1 MPTTTRKPHFPHLLA
16 ALMAVL
22 ALAPAAA
29 RKEPLELHHVYGPDA
44 LDFSP
49 DLPRIRWLPGGR
61 DYLQAEDNEDG
72 PGRLW
77 QVVDA
82 ATGDTAPFYDPEPLA
97 RALEEQLRLGSEDAA
112 SKARP
117 SSLRLSPATDR
128 LLLQLASDLF
138 VWDFDA
144 ETLTRLTHGPEE
156 EELARFSPDGRSLAF
171 VRDAD
176 LYVMDVEGNE
186 LRLTTD
192 GGDDTLNG
200 KLDWVYQ
207 EEIYGRGN
215 YQAHWWS
222 PDSHRIAFL
231 QTDEREVP
239 RFTVVDHVPYRPPL
253 EVYPYPKA
261 GDPNP
266 RVRLGVVSA
275 AGGDITWIDPGI
287 YGHAEILFVNVA
299 FSPDGDLW
307 YQVQDRRQTFLD
319 LHRADPDTGKSERV
333 LREESHAWVN
343 QLGPPHF
350 LKGDSLKG
358 DSLKG
363 NGLKG
368 NGLKGDSL
376 EGDSLEGNSLEGN
389 GLEDGGFLW
398 LSERTRLPAPLPLR
412 PGRKAGRGTD
422 RRTLG
427 GPVTQRRRRG
437 GRRGLCLR
445 RLPLGNRRRRAPGR
459 SRRLRRHPAHRGTR
473 QPPRQLPGGR
483 PDRALD
489 RHVERSPHTD
499 DHDPAPRRR
508 RCDHAGPRRRRRP
521 GPRAVR
527 HLAAGTAPDHH
538 QRRRR
543 PGSDAHPPAWLR
555 PRAHL
560 PRLGS
565 RLRRPPRPAGPERLG
580 RVLAACG
587 SSTLAQQG
595 IVVLV
600 VDNRIAS
607 GKGVESTW
615 PVYRNFGKQ
624 ELVDLV
630 EAVDWLGAKPW
641 VDKERIGLDGWSF
654 GGYMTLYALTRSDRF
669 RAGIAGG
676 SVVDWRAYDSI
687 YTERYMSTPD
697 DNPDGYKASSVR
709 ERAADL
715 HGDLLL
721 IHGTMDDNVHMQN
734 TLQIAWDLQKAGKPF
749 EMMLY
754 PKSRHGISDPDLS
767 LHLRETMARFILK
780 TVEP

>member
-1 MPTTTRKPHFPHLLA
+1 MPTIFGRLPLPCLLA
-16 ALMAVL
+16 ALIAAL
-22 ALAPAAA
+22 SLAPAAA
-29 RKEPLELHHVYGPDA
+29 QTEALELNHIYGPDA

-61 DYLQAEDNEDG
+61 DYLHAEDDTDDS
-72 PGRLW
+72 GRSW
-77 QVVDA
+77 TFVDA
-82 ATGDTAPFYDPEPLA
+82 ATGDAEPFYDPEPLA
-97 RALEEQLRLGSEDAA
+97 EALEEQLRLDSEDAA
-112 SKARP
+112 SRARP
-117 SSLRLSPATDR
+117 GSLRLSPSTDR
-128 LLLQLASDLF
+128 LLLELASDLF

-144 ETLTRLTHGPEE
+144 ETLTRLTHGPET

-176 LYVMDVEGNE
+176 LYVVDLEGDE
-186 LRLTTD
+186 VRLTT
-192 GGDDTLNG
+192 GGGENTLNG

-222 PDSHRIAFL
+222 PAGRHIAFL
-231 QTDEREVP
+231 QTDERDVP
-239 RFTVVDHVPYRPPL
+239 LFTVVDHVPYRPPL

-261 GDPNP
+261 GDANP
-266 RVRLGVVSA
+266 RVRLGVASA

-287 YGHAEILFVNVA
+287 YGHTEILFVNVA
-299 FSPDGDLW
+299 FSPDGDVW

-319 LHRADPDTGKSERV
+319 LHRADPASGESHRV

-343 QLGPPHF
+343 QLGPPRF
-350 LKGDSLKG
+350 
-358 DSLKG
+358 
-363 NGLKG
+363 
-368 NGLKGDSL
+368 
-376 EGDSLEGNSLEGN
+376 LEGN
-389 GLEDGGFLW
+389 GLEGENGLDDGGFLW
-398 LSERTRLPAPLPLR
+398 FSERTGFQHLYRYDEDGNPVSALTEGRWEVRSLNAVDEDAGVAYVSGTYRTALGADVLR
-412 PGRKAGRGTD
+412 VALDGAGATLLTEEPGSHRGSFPEDGPIEHWVASSSDLHTPTAMTLRRAGDGETVRE
-422 RRTLG
+422 LG
-427 GPVTQRRRRG
+427 GGDVPDLERFEISTPELLTITTSDGVDLAAMLIRPHG
-437 GRRGLCLR
+437 FD
-445 RLPLGNRRRRAPGR
+445 
-459 SRRLRRHPAHRGTR
+459 
-473 QPPRQLPGGR
+473 
-483 PDRALD
+483 PDR
-489 RHVERSPHTD
+489 VY
-499 DHDPAPRRR
+499 
-508 RCDHAGPRRRRRP
+508 
-521 GPRAVR
+521 
-527 HLAAGTAPDHH
+527 
-538 QRRRR
+538 
-543 PGSDAHPPAWLR
+543 PAWVHVYGGPHAQQVR
-555 PRAHL
+555 DGWQ
-560 PRLGS
+560 GS
-565 RLRRPPRPAGPERLG
+565 RGMWFQY
-580 RVLAACG
+580 
-587 SSTLAQQG
+587 LAQQG

-615 PVYRNFGKQ
+615 PVYRNFGEQ

-641 VDKERIGLDGWSF
+641 VDAARIGLDGWSF

-697 DNPDGYKASSVR
+697 DNPDGYKAASVR
-709 ERAADL
+709 EKAADL

-754 PKSRHGISDPDLS
+754 PKSRHGVSDPELS

-780 TVEP
+780 TIEP

>member
-1 MPTTTRKPHFPHLLA
+1 MFRRLSLA
-16 ALMAVL
+16 CLPAVVVAAFALQ
-22 ALAPAAA
+22 PAAA
-29 RKEPLELHHVYGPDA
+29 QKEPLELHHIYGPDA

-61 DYLQAEDNEDG
+61 DYLLAEDHGDDS
-72 PGRLW
+72 RSW
-77 QVVDA
+77 TFVDA
-82 ATGDTAPFYDPEPLA
+82 ATGDAEPFYDPEPLA
-97 RALEEQLRLGSEDAA
+97 RALEDQLRLDGEDAA
-112 SKARP
+112 SRARP
-117 SSLRLSPATDR
+117 GSLRLSPRTDR

-144 ETLTRLTHGPEE
+144 ETLTRLTHGPED

-176 LYVMDVEGNE
+176 LYVMGVEGDE
-186 LRLTTD
+186 VRLTTD
-192 GGDDTLNG
+192 GGENTLNG

-222 PDSHRIAFL
+222 PASRHIAFL
-231 QTDEREVP
+231 QTDERDVP

-261 GDPNP
+261 GDANP
-266 RVRLGVVSA
+266 RVRLGVASA
-275 AGGDITWIDPGI
+275 AGGAITWIDPGI
-287 YGHAEILFVNVA
+287 YGYTEILFVNVA
-299 FSPDGDLW
+299 FSPGGDIW

-319 LHRADPDTGKSERV
+319 LHRADPVSGESERV

-343 QLGPPHF
+343 QLGPPRF
-350 LKGDSLKG
+350 LS
-358 DSLKG
+358 
-363 NGLKG
+363 
-368 NGLKGDSL
+368 
-376 EGDSLEGNSLEGN
+376 
-389 GLEDGGFLW
+389 DGGFLW
-398 LSERTRLPAPLPLR
+398 SSERTGFQHVYRYDEDGNLVRPLTEGRWEARSLHAVDEEAGVIYVSGTYRTVLGADVLR
-412 PGRKAGRGTD
+412 VALDGSGATLLTEALGSHRGSFPEDGPIAHWIATSSD
-422 RRTLG
+422 LRTPTAMTLRRALEGETVRELG
-427 GPVTQRRRRG
+427 GGDVPDLERFG
-437 GRRGLCLR
+437 I
-445 RLPLGNRRRRAPGR
+445 
-459 SRRLRRHPAHRGTR
+459 S
-473 QPPRQLPGGR
+473 PPELLTITTSDGVDLEAMLIRPHGFD
-483 PDRALD
+483 PDR
-489 RHVERSPHTD
+489 VY
-499 DHDPAPRRR
+499 
-508 RCDHAGPRRRRRP
+508 
-521 GPRAVR
+521 
-527 HLAAGTAPDHH
+527 
-538 QRRRR
+538 
-543 PGSDAHPPAWLR
+543 PAWVHVYGGPHAQQVR
-555 PRAHL
+555 DAWQ
-560 PRLGS
+560 GS
-565 RLRRPPRPAGPERLG
+565 RGMWFQY
-580 RVLAACG
+580 
-587 SSTLAQQG
+587 LAQQG

-615 PVYRNFGKQ
+615 PVYRNFGEQ

-641 VDKERIGLDGWSF
+641 VDAERIGLDGWSF

-697 DNPDGYKASSVR
+697 DNPDGYKAASVR

-721 IHGTMDDNVHMQN
+721 IHGTMDDNVHLQN

-749 EMMLY
+749 ELMLY
-754 PKSRHGISDPDLS
+754 PKSRHGVSDPELS

-780 TVEP
+780 TIEP

>member
-1 MPTTTRKPHFPHLLA
+1 MPTTIRRLTRVSLPA
-16 ALMAVL
+16 ALIAVFS
-22 ALAPAAA
+22 LAPATAQ
-29 RKEPLELHHVYGPDA
+29 KEPLELDHIYGPDA

-49 DLPRIRWLPGGR
+49 DLPRIRWLPGGQ
-61 DYLQAEDNEDG
+61 DYMQAEENEDG

-77 QVVDA
+77 LFVDA
-82 ATGDTAPFYDPEPLA
+82 ATGDAEPFYDPEPLA
-97 RALEEQLRLGSEDAA
+97 RALEEQLRLDSEDAA

-128 LLLQLASDLF
+128 LLLQFVSDLF

-144 ETLTRLTHGPEE
+144 ETLTRLTHGPEA

-176 LYVMDVEGNE
+176 LYVVDFVAGDEI
-186 LRLTTD
+186 RLTT
-192 GGDDTLNG
+192 GGGENTLNG

-222 PDSHRIAFL
+222 PDSRRIAFL
-231 QTDEREVP
+231 QTDERDVP

-261 GDPNP
+261 GDANP
-266 RVRLGVVSA
+266 RVRLGVASA
-275 AGGDITWIDPGI
+275 AGGGITWIDPGI
-287 YGHAEILFVNVA
+287 YGHTEILFVNVA
-299 FSPDGDLW
+299 FSPDGDVW
-307 YQVQDRRQTFLD
+307 YQVQDRGQTFLD
-319 LHRADPDTGKSERV
+319 LHRADLDTGKSERV

-343 QLGPPHF
+343 VLGPPHF
-350 LKGDSLKG
+350 LRKE
-358 DSLKG
+358 
-363 NGLKG
+363 GLKG
-368 NGLKGDSL
+368 NGL
-376 EGDSLEGNSLEGN
+376 EGN
-389 GLEDGGFLW
+389 GLGDGGFLW
-398 LSERTRLPAPLPLR
+398 LSERTGFQHLYRYDQDGKLVGALTEGRWEVRSLNAVDEEAGAAYVSGTYRSAIGADVLR
-412 PGRKAGRGTD
+412 VALDGSGVTLLTEEPGSHRGSFPEDGPVAHWIATSSD
-422 RRTLG
+422 LHTPTTMTLRRANDGVVARDLG
-427 GPVTQRRRRG
+427 GGDVPDMERFDISPPELLKITTSDGVDLEAMLIRPHG
-437 GRRGLCLR
+437 FD
-445 RLPLGNRRRRAPGR
+445 PERAY
-459 SRRLRRHPAHRGTR
+459 
-473 QPPRQLPGGR
+473 
-483 PDRALD
+483 
-489 RHVERSPHTD
+489 
-499 DHDPAPRRR
+499 
-508 RCDHAGPRRRRRP
+508 
-521 GPRAVR
+521 
-527 HLAAGTAPDHH
+527 
-538 QRRRR
+538 
-543 PGSDAHPPAWLR
+543 PAWVHVYGGPHAQQVR
-555 PRAHL
+555 DGWQ
-560 PRLGS
+560 GS
-565 RLRRPPRPAGPERLG
+565 RGMWFQY
-580 RVLAACG
+580 
-587 SSTLAQQG
+587 LAQEG
-595 IVVLV
+595 VVVLV

-607 GKGVESTW
+607 GKGIESTW
-615 PVYRNFGKQ
+615 PVYRNFGAQ

-697 DNPDGYKASSVR
+697 DNPDGYRNSSVR
-709 ERAADL
+709 DRAADL

-754 PKSRHGISDPDLS
+754 PKSRHGVTDPDLS
-767 LHLRETMARFILK
+767 LHLRETMTRFILK